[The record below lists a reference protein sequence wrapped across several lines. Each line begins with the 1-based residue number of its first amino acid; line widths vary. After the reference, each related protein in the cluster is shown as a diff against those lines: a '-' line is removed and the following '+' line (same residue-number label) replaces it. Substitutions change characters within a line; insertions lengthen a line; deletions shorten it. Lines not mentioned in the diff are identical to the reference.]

1 MAKKV
6 GGLNKPPRLLAQQ
19 PLDITLSPRRSRR
32 LPLYLAYVTH
42 LHHTLIHY
50 YRPEPSSRAL
60 PSASGLATAIPV
72 STHLCDHH
80 SLATMRL
87 HQMLSAHSK
96 MRSTWI
102 DRNLPLTLNCVSE
115 CPGTC
120 FSEAGEQRLTPRTL
134 HIFSGET
141 ASF

>member
-1 MAKKV
+1 MQEAAVAKKV

-19 PLDITLSPRRSRR
+19 LLDITLSPRRSRR

-42 LHHTLIHY
+42 LHHTLIHC

-60 PSASGLATAIPV
+60 PSAFGLATVIPV

-87 HQMLSAHSK
+87 HQMLSAHSN
-96 MRSTWI
+96 MGCNV
-102 DRNLPLTLNCVSE
+102 DRQDPAANTQLRV
-115 CPGTC
+115 GM
-120 FSEAGEQRLTPRTL
+120 PRNML
-134 HIFSGET
+134 L
-141 ASF
+141 

>member
-1 MAKKV
+1 MQEAAVAKKV

-96 MRSTWI
+96 MRCNV
-102 DRNLPLTLNCVSE
+102 DRQEPAANTQLRV
-115 CPGTC
+115 GM
-120 FSEAGEQRLTPRTL
+120 PRNML
-134 HIFSGET
+134 L
-141 ASF
+141 